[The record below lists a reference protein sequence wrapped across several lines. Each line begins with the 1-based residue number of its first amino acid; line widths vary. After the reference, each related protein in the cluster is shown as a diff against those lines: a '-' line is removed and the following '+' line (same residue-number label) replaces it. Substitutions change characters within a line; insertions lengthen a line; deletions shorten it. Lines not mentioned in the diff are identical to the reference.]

1 MDKLLEK
8 LVGAFKVSSH
18 EKEVRTIIKEEL
30 KDIKGE
36 IIEDKLGN
44 LIVKVGSG
52 KDKIMISTA
61 MDETGLIVTFIDED
75 GFVRVDAIGD
85 INPETIINKK
95 VVLNNGTFGI
105 VCSTKEK
112 PAMGDLF
119 IDFGVDSR
127 EEALKV
133 VNEGDPIK
141 IQGEVFELCKDKIA
155 GSGLSNISLV
165 YTLINLLKENM
176 EFNKEVS
183 FVFSSQGK
191 LEGRGGR
198 AAAYEVKPDY
208 TIVLSTEE
216 SGDYIDGS
224 SKLELGKGP
233 VLVIKDKNLILSH
246 ELEEIVEK
254 ASKKSK
260 IDIQRVVSKD
270 GTEGGPIHKE
280 LGGIRTGVL
289 SLPIRYKNS
298 FLEVV
303 SKSDIESMKSLLQNI
318 IA

>member
-30 KDIKGE
+30 KDINGE

-52 KDKIMISTA
+52 KEKIMISTS

-75 GFVRVDAIGD
+75 GFVRFDAIGD
-85 INPETIINKK
+85 INPEDIINKK
-95 VVLNNGTFGI
+95 VVLKNGILGR
-105 VCSTKEK
+105 VCTTKEK
-112 PAMGDLF
+112 PAMEDLF
-119 IDFGVDSR
+119 VDFGVDSK
-127 EEALKV
+127 EDALKV

-141 IQGEVFELCKDKIA
+141 IQGEVFELSKDKIA

-165 YTLINLLKENM
+165 YTLINLLKEKK
-176 EFNKEVS
+176 EFNKEVN
-183 FVFSSQGK
+183 FVFSAQGK

-198 AAAYEVKPDY
+198 AAAYAVKPNY

-216 SGDYIDGS
+216 SGDYVDGS
-224 SKLELGKGP
+224 SKLKLGKGP

-246 ELEEIVEK
+246 ELEEIVEE
-254 ASKKSK
+254 ASKEAKVE
-260 IDIQRVVSKD
+260 IQRVVSKD

-303 SKSDIESMKSLLQNI
+303 SKSDMESMKNLLENI